1 MSANTSYTIK
11 MLEARITLAKGGFN
25 PGTGQAANT
34 KIIRLGMDVE
44 ISKPGGKEKNKAKV
58 RIYNLPLED
67 METLTT
73 LAFAPLKTDQNHIA
87 VYAGDK
93 QNGMTLAFSG
103 DIVSAVP
110 NFNAAPD
117 PTFDCDCIT
126 GFVASLTPVPPL
138 TAQGA
143 QDVGNTLQSI
153 AGQMGLTFVNRGVNV
168 SLRNTCWVGG
178 PMEQARQIADAARI
192 ALLVDDG
199 EMIIAQAGMVSAC
212 RAVRD
217 SSGKVTGVAAID
229 ITLGTLTDL
238 IKNVHIGRTGFVILV
253 QDDGVVISD
262 PKNPQHNFQKIDGI
276 GNDALAALFKSGA
289 ATGEAVFSGK
299 QYEAVVYNSPELK
312 WKFIGF
318 IEKSELMEPVNAA
331 VWQFAAGMLAS
342 LIGIC
347 IGIWVLAGRL
357 IITPLK
363 TVGVF
368 LKDISAGVYGSLAN
382 RRVDEIG
389 VIFESLNSM
398 STLDCSML

>member
-1 MSANTSYTIK
+1 MSANTSYTTK

-87 VYAGDK
+87 VYAGDT

-168 SLRNTCWVGG
+168 ALRNTCWVGG

-199 EMIIAQAGMVSAC
+199 EMIIAPPGMLREDVGASTPLWRGDTGMFGYPSFDSNGISVKGLYEPKCKLGGPIRIESVVPKASGLWQISSLSHKLQAGYPGATSWETVVKATYPGQQNQK
-212 RAVRD
+212 D
-217 SSGKVTGVAAID
+217 GK
-229 ITLGTLTDL
+229 
-238 IKNVHIGRTGFVILV
+238 
-253 QDDGVVISD
+253 S
-262 PKNPQHNFQKIDGI
+262 
-276 GNDALAALFKSGA
+276 
-289 ATGEAVFSGK
+289 
-299 QYEAVVYNSPELK
+299 
-312 WKFIGF
+312 
-318 IEKSELMEPVNAA
+318 
-331 VWQFAAGMLAS
+331 
-342 LIGIC
+342 
-347 IGIWVLAGRL
+347 
-357 IITPLK
+357 
-363 TVGVF
+363 
-368 LKDISAGVYGSLAN
+368 
-382 RRVDEIG
+382 
-389 VIFESLNSM
+389 
-398 STLDCSML
+398 

>member
-11 MLEARITLAKGGFN
+11 RLEARITLAKGGFN

-103 DIVSAVP
+103 DIVSAEP

-143 QDVGNTLQSI
+143 QDVGNTLQGI

-168 SLRNTCWVGG
+168 ALRNTCWVGG

-199 EMIIAQAGMVSAC
+199 EMIIAPPGMLREDVGASTPLWRGDTGMFGYPSFDSNGISVKGLYGPKCKLGGPIRIESVVPKASGLWQISSLSHKLQAGYPGATSWETVVKATYPGQQNQK
-212 RAVRD
+212 D
-217 SSGKVTGVAAID
+217 GK
-229 ITLGTLTDL
+229 
-238 IKNVHIGRTGFVILV
+238 
-253 QDDGVVISD
+253 S
-262 PKNPQHNFQKIDGI
+262 
-276 GNDALAALFKSGA
+276 
-289 ATGEAVFSGK
+289 
-299 QYEAVVYNSPELK
+299 
-312 WKFIGF
+312 
-318 IEKSELMEPVNAA
+318 
-331 VWQFAAGMLAS
+331 
-342 LIGIC
+342 
-347 IGIWVLAGRL
+347 
-357 IITPLK
+357 
-363 TVGVF
+363 
-368 LKDISAGVYGSLAN
+368 
-382 RRVDEIG
+382 
-389 VIFESLNSM
+389 
-398 STLDCSML
+398 

>member
-1 MSANTSYTIK
+1 MTRSKEALKPIK
-11 MLEARITLAKGGFN
+11 GNRVKIFVCGPTVYDYSHIGHARTYIAFDVIVRYLKHQGYSVFYLQNITDVDD
-25 PGTGQAANT
+25 
-34 KIIRLGMDVE
+34 KIINRAVE
-44 ISKPGGKEKNKAKV
+44 AGQDPLDLAREFEAK
-58 RIYNLPLED
+58 YLED

-199 EMIIAQAGMVSAC
+199 EMIIAPPGMLREDVGASTPLWRGDTGMFGYPSFDSNGISVKGLYEPKCKLGGPIRIESVVPKASGLWQISSLSHKLQAGYPGATSWETVVKATYPGQQNQK
-212 RAVRD
+212 D
-217 SSGKVTGVAAID
+217 GK
-229 ITLGTLTDL
+229 
-238 IKNVHIGRTGFVILV
+238 
-253 QDDGVVISD
+253 S
-262 PKNPQHNFQKIDGI
+262 
-276 GNDALAALFKSGA
+276 
-289 ATGEAVFSGK
+289 
-299 QYEAVVYNSPELK
+299 
-312 WKFIGF
+312 
-318 IEKSELMEPVNAA
+318 
-331 VWQFAAGMLAS
+331 
-342 LIGIC
+342 
-347 IGIWVLAGRL
+347 
-357 IITPLK
+357 
-363 TVGVF
+363 
-368 LKDISAGVYGSLAN
+368 
-382 RRVDEIG
+382 
-389 VIFESLNSM
+389 
-398 STLDCSML
+398 

>member
-199 EMIIAQAGMVSAC
+199 EMIIAQAGMLREDV
-212 RAVRD
+212 
-217 SSGKVTGVAAID
+217 
-229 ITLGTLTDL
+229 
-238 IKNVHIGRTGFVILV
+238 
-253 QDDGVVISD
+253 
-262 PKNPQHNFQKIDGI
+262 
-276 GNDALAALFKSGA
+276 GA
-289 ATGEAVFSGK
+289 S
-299 QYEAVVYNSPELK
+299 
-312 WKFIGF
+312 
-318 IEKSELMEPVNAA
+318 
-331 VWQFAAGMLAS
+331 
-342 LIGIC
+342 
-347 IGIWVLAGRL
+347 
-357 IITPLK
+357 TPLWRGDTGMFGYPSFDSNGISVK
-363 TVGVF
+363 GLYEPKCKLGGPIRIESVVPKASGLWQISSLSHKLQAGYPGATSWETAVKATYPGQQNQ
-368 LKDISAGVYGSLAN
+368 KDGKS
-382 RRVDEIG
+382 
-389 VIFESLNSM
+389 
-398 STLDCSML
+398 

>member
-87 VYAGDK
+87 VYAGDR

-199 EMIIAQAGMVSAC
+199 EMIIAPPGMLREDVGASTPLWRGDTGMFGYPSFDSNGISVKGLYEPKCKLGGPIRIESVVPKASGLWQISSLSHKLQAGY
-212 RAVRD
+212 
-217 SSGKVTGVAAID
+217 
-229 ITLGTLTDL
+229 
-238 IKNVHIGRTGFVILV
+238 
-253 QDDGVVISD
+253 
-262 PKNPQHNFQKIDGI
+262 P
-276 GNDALAALFKSGA
+276 GA
-289 ATGEAVFSGK
+289 ASWETVVKATYPGQQNQKDGK
-299 QYEAVVYNSPELK
+299 S
-312 WKFIGF
+312 
-318 IEKSELMEPVNAA
+318 
-331 VWQFAAGMLAS
+331 
-342 LIGIC
+342 
-347 IGIWVLAGRL
+347 
-357 IITPLK
+357 
-363 TVGVF
+363 
-368 LKDISAGVYGSLAN
+368 
-382 RRVDEIG
+382 
-389 VIFESLNSM
+389 
-398 STLDCSML
+398 

>member
-199 EMIIAQAGMVSAC
+199 EMIIAPPGMLREDVGASTPLWRGDTGMFGYPSFDSNGISVKGLYEPKCKLGGPIRIESVVPKASGLWQISSLSHKLQAGYPGATSWE
-212 RAVRD
+212 
-217 SSGKVTGVAAID
+217 TGVKAIYP
-229 ITLGTLTDL
+229 GQQNQ
-238 IKNVHIGRTGFVILV
+238 K
-253 QDDGVVISD
+253 DG
-262 PKNPQHNFQKIDGI
+262 
-276 GNDALAALFKSGA
+276 KS
-289 ATGEAVFSGK
+289 
-299 QYEAVVYNSPELK
+299 
-312 WKFIGF
+312 
-318 IEKSELMEPVNAA
+318 
-331 VWQFAAGMLAS
+331 
-342 LIGIC
+342 
-347 IGIWVLAGRL
+347 
-357 IITPLK
+357 
-363 TVGVF
+363 
-368 LKDISAGVYGSLAN
+368 
-382 RRVDEIG
+382 
-389 VIFESLNSM
+389 
-398 STLDCSML
+398 